1 MKKTRV
7 QLAGGIG
14 NQLFQLAAGI
24 HFSKLRMTDLV
35 LVRPE
40 VCDSRYFHD
49 DGLWKIPK
57 LKVMRRSI
65 LLRSGIGGLLWR
77 IDRKLISKLQIVQKV
92 RGIYEFKDN
101 EDFKSTPKNLKEV
114 RGYFQIL
121 DFAIEAR
128 KDIQNS
134 LQNVYSSKLEEIH
147 NSIKT
152 NETISLH
159 IRRGDYGTLD
169 HIYGTLGK
177 AYYLTALEN
186 CRKISGSQRVLVFS
200 DDLSEAEKM
209 LSEIAFQ
216 TFDFQFISSEFSP
229 AESILLMSFCSAHIV
244 ANSTFSWWGAF
255 LSDSTKIVVYPSPWT
270 KTHLVENDFFPA
282 EWKPNLPNW
291 D

>member
-24 HFSKLRMTDLV
+24 HFSKIKTSELV

-40 VCDSRYFHD
+40 ESDSKYFHD
-49 DGLWKIPK
+49 NGLWKIPK
-57 LKVMRRSI
+57 LKVARRPI

-77 IDRKLISKLQIVQKV
+77 IDRKLISKLKIVQKV

-101 EDFKSTPKNLKEV
+101 RDFKSAPKNLREV

-121 DFAIEAR
+121 DFAKEAR
-128 KDIQNS
+128 RDIQKS

-147 NSIKT
+147 NSINA
-152 NETISLH
+152 NETITLH

-169 HIYGTLGK
+169 DIYGTLGK
-177 AYYLTALEN
+177 AYYLTALEK
-186 CRKISGSQRVLVFS
+186 CQKITGNKKVLVFS
-200 DDLSEAEKM
+200 DDISAAEKM
-209 LSEIAFQ
+209 LNEKVFQ
-216 TFDFQFISSEFSP
+216 YFDFQFISPEFSP
-229 AESILLMSFCSAHIV
+229 AESILLMSYCSAHIV

-270 KTHLVENDFFPA
+270 KTHLVENDFFPP
-282 EWKPNLPNW
+282 EWIPNLPNW

>member
-24 HFSKLRMTDLV
+24 HFSKIKMTDLV

-40 VCDSRYFHD
+40 ECDSRYFHD
-49 DGLWKIPK
+49 NGLWEIPK
-57 LKVMRRSI
+57 LKAARRSI

-77 IDRKLISKLQIVQKV
+77 IDRKLITKLQIMQKV
-92 RGIYEFKDN
+92 RGIYEFNDS
-101 EDFKSTPKNLKEV
+101 EDFKSAPKNLKEV

-128 KDIQNS
+128 KEIQNS
-134 LQNVYSSKLEEIH
+134 LQSINSSKLISIH

-152 NETISLH
+152 NETIALH

-177 AYYLTALEN
+177 SYYLTALEN
-186 CRKISGSQRVLVFS
+186 CRKITGSQSVLVFS
-200 DDLSEAEKM
+200 DDVSAAERM
-209 LSEIAFQ
+209 LGEIEFQ
-216 TFDFQFISSEFSP
+216 SFDFQFIASEFSP
-229 AESILLMSFCSAHIV
+229 AESILLMSYCSAHIV

-270 KTHLVENDFFPA
+270 KTHVVENDFFPA
-282 EWKPNLPNW
+282 EWIPNLPNW